1 MDPSTLKRTSEPPL
15 TPEPPGS
22 EAALSATTSAVSLR
36 ARALR
41 NNVIVLAITPNSN
54 ALNRAP
60 AVLHYLDYIY
70 APPLSCLLD
79 FLSMST
85 LTINSTR
92 QRFHYSE
99 QRNPT
104 FFFIR
109 IVVHIRQS
117 YT

>member
-85 LTINSTR
+85 LTIDSTR

-109 IVVHIRQS
+109 IFVQIRQS